1 MKRPVLAHLRELE
14 HSVAQTS
21 AHPCPLQSI
30 KVPSLAS
37 ARRFALHGKWTC
49 QVSAKEHLMNSQDTI
64 IGCMLVQSVGDWV
77 FVTAEWVILTQ
88 LRLPTCTPANEPLLV
103 IPGERQVVVSRK
115 IS

>member
-1 MKRPVLAHLRELE
+1 MPPARALAVEAHEHQRICALRSRPKPPAL
-14 HSVAQTS
+14 
-21 AHPCPLQSI
+21 P
-30 KVPSLAS
+30 AS